1 MFAMCNRPYLDYG
14 SNVKLELCQTPS
26 SSQFVVQDDSRQA
39 VRLTKLILLY
49 PPLFQRAVIIQMHN
63 MSVSKRRDP
72 LSVSK
77 YILRRTDAGSSLERE
92 RDKEKKNSVQRKL
105 VS

>member
-1 MFAMCNRPYLDYG
+1 MFAMCNRPYFDYG
-14 SNVKLELCQTPS
+14 SNVKLELCQTQS
-26 SSQFVVQDDSRQA
+26 SSQFVVQDDSRQV

-49 PPLFQRAVIIQMHN
+49 PPLFQRAIIIEMHN

-77 YILRRTDAGSSLERE
+77 YSLRRTDAGSSLEIERE
-92 RDKEKKNSVQRKL
+92 R
-105 VS
+105 